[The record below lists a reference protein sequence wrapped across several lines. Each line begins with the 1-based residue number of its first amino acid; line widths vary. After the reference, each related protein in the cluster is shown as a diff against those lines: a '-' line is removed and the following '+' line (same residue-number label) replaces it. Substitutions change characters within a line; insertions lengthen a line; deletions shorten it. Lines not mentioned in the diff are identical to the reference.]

1 LSRAI
6 ILMVVN
12 PMALTRRDVLQL
24 LELLRRDERLRE
36 EFRRLLL
43 PPDLPT
49 WMQRMD
55 RWTERMD
62 AWTQKADE
70 RLEKLEGWT
79 QKADRWMAETDEWKR
94 KADKWMAETD
104 EWKRRTEEWQ
114 QKTDKRLGSLEGWT
128 RKADERFM
136 RIESTLG
143 ELREAVKETEYW
155 RKAGR
160 FFGRLFR
167 RVWEDDQTLLER
179 LEQAEAQGL
188 LTPEEVDELLRT
200 NLLLFGEVRRGQ
212 FAGQRVL
219 LVGEISATV
228 APSDVER
235 ALGQAD
241 IARRADFWAI
251 PFVGGLRWSSG
262 ALKRRALSQFVLCGQ
277 DGILQPSP
285 AEDWD
290 AIEQLLAQW
299 QPKGRKGGK

>member
-55 RWTERMD
+55 RWTERVD

-70 RLEKLEGWT
+70 RLERLEGWT
-79 QKADRWMAETDEWKR
+79 QKADKWMAETDEWKR
-94 KADKWMAETD
+94 KADRWMAETD

-114 QKTDKRLGSLEGWT
+114 RETDKWKRRT
-128 RKADERFM
+128 DERLM

-143 ELREAVKETEYW
+143 ELRGAVKETEYW

-200 NLLLFGEVRRGQ
+200 NLLLFGEVRRGK

-235 ALGQAD
+235 ALGRAD

-277 DGILQPSP
+277 DGVLQPPP
-285 AEDWD
+285 AEDRD